1 MSKDRP
7 VKGGYPDAQTGA
19 VVKFCEAV
27 GAIEAGDFDTLTRH
41 IKDASTEMLLGGYEY
56 YEDRLDAHYRDA
68 EGCPFSVWDHE
79 VRQAVYQE
87 LNNRGLRVLPR
98 NISDELDKVTTD
110 PKRVLH

>member
-1 MSKDRP
+1 MSEDRP
-7 VKGGYPDAQTGA
+7 DKDGYSGAQTKA

-27 GAIEAGDFDTLTRH
+27 GEIEVGEFDTLNH
-41 IKDASTEMLLGGYEY
+41 LIKDASTEMLLGAYEH
-56 YEDRLDAHYRDA
+56 YEDRLDAHYKD
-68 EGCPFSVWDHE
+68 EQGCPFSVWDQE

-98 NISDELDKVTTD
+98 NILDEMDKVTTD

>member
-1 MSKDRP
+1 MSEDQPDKD
-7 VKGGYPDAQTGA
+7 KYPDAQTEA

-27 GAIEAGDFDTLTRH
+27 GEIEEGEFDTLTPL
-41 IKDASTEMLLGGYEY
+41 IKNASTEMLLGAYEH
-56 YEDRLDAHYRDA
+56 YEDRLDAHYKNE

-98 NISDELDKVTTD
+98 NIANELDKVTTD